1 MKTVGEFGTGWGE
14 HGGRTLFKRSE
25 EDLIGTARGHLMIP
39 CFRPFDFLTAPNQP
53 LTFLSGATSRVS
65 VEALRGTQP
74 CFHRNIDF
82 DSLFFQWA
90 GETHYETEFGL
101 YSVKPATLTLI
112 PGGIA
117 HRARGSSDCLR
128 MAVALSEPLEVLVGE
143 DRHIGHTE
151 YRVTWEGGPQWPLPQ
166 SAPPR
171 SGRVLESLHTWEDE
185 PGQETLIERDYGR
198 LVGSAGEG
206 RRVQNLRLFDIF
218 TEITGVRGPGPV
230 SMRNPRFFVECY
242 NTTGAQFMFHR
253 GNRSEEFQFQFCGTA
268 DNISEF
274 GRDLM
279 EPGDLAIV
287 RRGISHRVIGS
298 PNFRRFNLYSHD
310 PWKLL
315 IDPRAPA
322 RKTRFEVQETVIE
335 AAPWR
340 SGIKAP

>member
-14 HGGRTLFKRSE
+14 HDRRTLFKRGE

-39 CFRPFDFLTAPNQP
+39 CFRPFDFLTAPNLP
-53 LTFLSGATSRVS
+53 LIFLGSATSRVG

-82 DSLFFQWA
+82 DSLLFQWA
-90 GETHYETEFGL
+90 GETDYETEFGL
-101 YSVKPATLTLI
+101 FSTTPGTLTLI

-117 HRARGSSDCLR
+117 HRATGSADCLR
-128 MAVALSEPLEVLVGE
+128 VMVALNEPLEVLVGE

-151 YRVTWEGGPQWPLPQ
+151 YRVKWEDGPNWPSPAKDQ
-166 SAPPR
+166 PR
-171 SGRVLESLHTWEDE
+171 AGKVVESLHTWDDE
-185 PGQETLIERDYGR
+185 PGDQTLVERDYER

-206 RRVQNLRLFDIF
+206 RRITNLRLFDIF

-230 SMRNPRFFVECY
+230 SMRNSRFFVECY

-253 GNRSEEFQFQFCGTA
+253 GNRSEEFQFQFSGTA

-279 EPGDLAIV
+279 EPGDLVIV

-315 IDPRAPA
+315 IDPTAPA
-322 RKTRFEVQETVIE
+322 RKTRFQVQETVLE

-340 SGIKAP
+340 SAIKAQ